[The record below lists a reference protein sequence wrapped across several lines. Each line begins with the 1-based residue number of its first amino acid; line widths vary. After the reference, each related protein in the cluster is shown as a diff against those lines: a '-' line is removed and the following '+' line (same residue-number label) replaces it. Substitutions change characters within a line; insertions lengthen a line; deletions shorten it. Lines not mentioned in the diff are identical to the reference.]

1 MRSAIICL
9 TSKLDPCPWIVEDL
23 RKKTGG
29 DILRIIG
36 SDVKQKDLSK
46 YDRLFVMYQTELFPI
61 NEVFTEFCEE
71 YKNDLKNST
80 LVISHPIR
88 EIKSVSERESIIEG
102 ISKFSKFWSNYSQK
116 SSEKV
121 LILSTKGGNK
131 RLVERFSAPMGCEW
145 KYILDMSYNP
155 YAYSVILC
163 PYLFIMEG
171 EELNS
176 TTAKLYIVMGLF
188 LFFLGIGLVIG
199 VSLMGASR
207 VSRIGMISM
216 IGIFLM
222 YVGKRNLKNNRWR
235 NKEASAEKSR
245 ELAIFMTA
253 IPGLGHIYLGRTLR
267 GLLCMSITAV
277 VVFAFVYTFFVESSA
292 DFAITAIYAICF
304 LGIEIFWLYVDIED
318 TCNKMGVHKGVYIL
332 TGSWAF
338 NRYRVENT
346 KRIITIVGGTIILIP
361 SLLFSIYISDG
372 RNISIAVFVASLFI
386 IGYTAVKYYNNIDRK
401 YCFDIPSGYHV
412 SYPLP
417 KIAVIYKG
425 LFPSFAAKRTAARYS
440 ADLIKMFKNPP
451 NKPLDLSSYDNILI
465 EYSPNISKK
474 SSRGD
479 KKFLETNSQWV
490 KDAGFIIN
498 IAYIY
503 GHTADPYSGLSQFT
517 EERISAYEEEF
528 GKKYD
533 VFFVPISD
541 SPADYKAL
549 DVVSSELKFQSFLQP
564 SSQRIDLKNALLVSF
579 SNYGE
584 GNETMSRF
592 FSYFMLPFIVFLF
605 VFLLSEQGILFRL
618 FLAVMLTSIPYLMIY
633 AVELLTKVPK
643 RFLYCRMIKEDG
655 TFGKIKHRNM
665 WGIACIAMS
674 VIMTILSGLIIVH

>member
-9 TSKLDPCPWIVEDL
+9 ISKLDPCPWIVEDL

-61 NEVFTEFCEE
+61 NELFIKFCEE

-102 ISKFSKFWSNYSQK
+102 ISKFSEFWSGYSQK
-116 SSEKV
+116 NSEKP
-121 LILSTKGGNK
+121 LILSSRGGNK
-131 RLVERFSAPMGCEW
+131 KLIERFSASMGCGW
-145 KYILDMSYNP
+145 KYILDISYNP
-155 YAYSVILC
+155 YAYSVIFC
-163 PYLFIMEG
+163 PYLFTMEG

-176 TTAKLYIVMGLF
+176 TTSKLYIVMGIF

-199 VSLMGASR
+199 ALLMGAHQ
-207 VSRIGMISM
+207 VSRLGTISLIGGFFI
-216 IGIFLM
+216 
-222 YVGKRNLKNNRWR
+222 YQGKRNLKNNRWR
-235 NKEASAEKSR
+235 AEETSEKKSR
-245 ELAIFMTA
+245 ELAIFMSF

-277 VVFAFVYTFFVESSA
+277 VVSAFVYAMFIELSA
-292 DFAITAIYAICF
+292 DFAIIAVYAICF
-304 LGIEIFWLYVDIED
+304 IGVEIFWIYVDIED
-318 TCNKMGVHKGVYIL
+318 TCNKVGVHKGIYNL
-332 TGSWAF
+332 AGYSAF
-338 NRYRVENT
+338 NRDRIENT
-346 KRIITIVGGTIILIP
+346 RRTVTIVGGILILIL
-361 SLLFSIYISDG
+361 SSLFSVFVSDG
-372 RNISIAVFVASLFI
+372 RNISIAVFVTSLFI
-386 IGYTAVKYYNNIDRK
+386 TGYTAIKYYDNIDRK
-401 YCFDIPSGYHV
+401 YCFDAPSDHNKNH
-412 SYPLP
+412 PLP
-417 KIAVIYKG
+417 RIAVIYKG
-425 LFPSFAAKRTAARYS
+425 VFPSAAAKRISARYS
-440 ADLIKMFKNPP
+440 ADLIKMFKDPP

-474 SSRGD
+474 SSRSY

-490 KDAGFIIN
+490 KDAGFILN

-503 GHTADPYSGLSQFT
+503 NHTADPYSGLPQFT

-533 VFFVPISD
+533 VFTIPISD
-541 SPADYKAL
+541 SPTDYKTL
-549 DVVSSELKFQSFLQP
+549 DAVSSELKLQSLLQP
-564 SSQRIDLKNALLVSF
+564 SDQRIDLKNTLLVSF

-592 FSYFMLPFIVFLF
+592 FSYFMLPFVVFLF
-605 VFLLSEQGILFRL
+605 VFLLSEQGILFKL
-618 FLAVMLTSIPYLMIY
+618 SLATMLTLIPYLMIY

-643 RFLYCRMIKEDG
+643 RLLYCRMIKEDG

-674 VIMTILSGLIIVH
+674 VILTVLSGLIIVH